1 MKLVALYFGM
11 IFIGYL
17 IGSHLRKKEK
27 KIRWGGKVM
36 VVMIIFLIFLMGS
49 RLSANDEVV
58 KSLGTIGL
66 TSFVLTLF
74 ILLGSALAVMV
85 ARKLLGI
92 NRKGVRDND

>member
-11 IFIGYL
+11 IFIGYV

-92 NRKGVRDND
+92 NGKGVRDND